1 MKANG
6 SAHKTSPAAE
16 MAQLRRLI
24 ERVERNLNARIA
36 QLQEELRASAPAGA
50 SAALRKRNERRAR
63 NGVARLQSD
72 LRAQHARGVIDRQG
86 RRIRK
91 GWPDKELERRADVV

>member
-16 MAQLRRLI
+16 MTQLRRLI

-36 QLQEELRASAPAGA
+36 QLQEELRASAPARA
-50 SAALRKRNERRAR
+50 SAALRKRNERRMR

-72 LRAQHARGVIDRQG
+72 LRAHHALGVIDRQG
-86 RRIRK
+86 RRVRT
-91 GWPDKELERRADVV
+91 GWPDKKLERRADVV